1 MDMLPLSPPSHAYH
15 FRTMTFPTP
24 NRPSSHTCPKTFV
37 PELKIGRV
45 LGKGGFSVVS
55 EIQGVHLDEV
65 YDTSDAEA
73 KLRQA
78 FAEQVQD
85 TLQHHT
91 HHYVIK
97 MLRTDLPEEEHAK
110 GVVDLAI
117 EAEFLKTLHHP
128 NLITMRAHANS
139 DPHEAR
145 FFVVLEKLVITLE
158 RKMNFWRQEVSENV
172 GYWTPCIGYY
182 CCAKRH
188 VLHRLWMERLMVSR
202 DISMAIRYLHSQH
215 IVYRDLVRLPV
226 CGPLWV
232 WFGFWVVLCWI
243 DGPKQT
249 PLPKV

>member
-1 MDMLPLSPPSHAYH
+1 MPLPL
-15 FRTMTFPTP
+15 
-24 NRPSSHTCPKTFV
+24 

-55 EIQGVHLDEV
+55 EIQGVQLDEV

-78 FAEQVQD
+78 FVEQVQD
-85 TLQHHT
+85 NAKHH
-91 HHYVIK
+91 HSSSHQYVIK

-117 EAEFLKTLHHP
+117 EAEFLKTLYHP
-128 NLITMRAHANS
+128 NIITMRAHANS
-139 DPHEAR
+139 DPHETR
-145 FFVVLEKLVITLE
+145 FFVILEKLVLTLE

-202 DISMAIRYLHSQH
+202 DISMAIRYLHSQN
-215 IVYRDLVRLPV
+215 IVYRDLVR
-226 CGPLWV
+226 
-232 WFGFWVVLCWI
+232 
-243 DGPKQT
+243 
-249 PLPKV
+249 